1 MNRITGF
8 RAQGACPPVHVAR
21 KEEIERGNWKRINTS
36 DLSKRDNEEYKKI
49 FEERILNHLGVLWK
63 KASDT
68 RNWGS

>member
-1 MNRITGF
+1 MQYCNTTSIYDTCL
-8 RAQGACPPVHVAR
+8 CPYRDDHGDRSLIFSENNQRPVPV
-21 KEEIERGNWKRINTS
+21 IF
-36 DLSKRDNEEYKKI
+36 EEYKKI